1 MALTRYNSEFRCILG
16 KNNLLSVHVLIDSEA
31 DSITSLEYLPGVVY
45 VDYNADSVF
54 SSFRGLH
61 IILHSGYTN
70 LYPNNNVSLYSF
82 ISVFK
87 PKINYYLDVFM
98 MYL

>member
-1 MALTRYNSEFRCILG
+1 
-16 KNNLLSVHVLIDSEA
+16 
-31 DSITSLEYLPGVVY
+31 
-45 VDYNADSVF
+45 VDYNGDSVF

-70 LYPNNNVSLYSF
+70 LYPTNNVSLYSF

-87 PKINYYLDVFM
+87 PKINYYLDVSM